1 MVPTWVLVHSAETTA
16 VKRFRDLE
24 LSDVGHGRCASGLY
38 FGIWFYVRTNGSESR
53 TRDEIK

>member
-1 MVPTWVLVHSAETTA
+1 MVPTWVLVHSAQITA

-38 FGIWFYVRTNGSESR
+38 FGIGFMLGPMVANRV
-53 TRDEIK
+53 TRDER